1 MKKLFVLVCLL
12 AIGFCNVAWAAKRQA
27 KHVVLIA
34 LDGWGAYSVP
44 KADIPNIKS
53 LMDEGCYTLHKR
65 SVFPSSSAIN
75 WASMFM
81 GVGTELH
88 GYTEWGSRTPEIPS
102 RVVNEHGIS
111 PTIFSVMRQQYPEAE
126 TGCLYEWEGI
136 KYLVD
141 TLALSYHA
149 QAPDYDKYPTALCE
163 MAEKYIKDKKPAML
177 AVCFDQLDHTGH
189 AVGHDTPGYYEK
201 LKELTGKTPGEYIR
215 MVRLDHA
222 SKLLRTTQLTVQEI
236 MYKSGFSSKSYFY
249 KEFAARFGLS
259 PKEYR
264 KANCK

>member
-149 QAPDYDKYPTALCE
+149 QAPDYDKCPTALCE

-177 AVCFDQLDHTGH
+177 AVCSISWIIPVMLSGT
-189 AVGHDTPGYYEK
+189 T
-201 LKELTGKTPGEYIR
+201 
-215 MVRLDHA
+215 
-222 SKLLRTTQLTVQEI
+222 LRAI
-236 MYKSGFSSKSYFY
+236 MKS
-249 KEFAARFGLS
+249 
-259 PKEYR
+259 
-264 KANCK
+264 

>member
-1 MKKLFVLVCLL
+1 MVYGEWVLN
-12 AIGFCNVAWAAKRQA
+12 FT
-27 KHVVLIA
+27 
-34 LDGWGAYSVP
+34 
-44 KADIPNIKS
+44 DIQN
-53 LMDEGCYTLHKR
+53 
-65 SVFPSSSAIN
+65 
-75 WASMFM
+75 
-81 GVGTELH
+81 GV
-88 GYTEWGSRTPEIPS
+88 RVRPEIPS

-141 TLALSYHA
+141 TLALSYYA

-201 LKELTGKTPGEYIR
+201 AERTG
-215 MVRLDHA
+215 RLCGTYH
-222 SKLLRTTQLTVQEI
+222 
-236 MYKSGFSSKSYFY
+236 
-249 KEFAARFGLS
+249 
-259 PKEYR
+259 
-264 KANCK
+264 CCH

>member
-12 AIGFCNVAWAAKRQA
+12 VIGFCNVAWAAKRQA

-201 LKELTGKTPGEYIR
+201 LKELDG
-215 MVRLDHA
+215 
-222 SKLLRTTQLTVQEI
+222 
-236 MYKSGFSSKSYFY
+236 
-249 KEFAARFGLS
+249 
-259 PKEYR
+259 
-264 KANCK
+264 